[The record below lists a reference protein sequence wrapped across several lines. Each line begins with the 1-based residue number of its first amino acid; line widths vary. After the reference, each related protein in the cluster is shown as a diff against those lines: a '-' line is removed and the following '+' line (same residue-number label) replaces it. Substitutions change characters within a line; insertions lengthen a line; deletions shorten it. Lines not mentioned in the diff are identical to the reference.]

1 MSALQNFWK
10 ARNDSEKRTLSIAAI
25 ALALCLAWL
34 LIVQPLRS
42 KFASMQADVLRL
54 DQSLAEIERLM
65 PLHKT
70 LGSTPVSTATDT
82 SLTALIDQKVRALN
96 LQSGLKSIAP
106 QENGQVSIELGGA
119 NFDVLMHMLEQLET
133 ERGVRVVEMSIE
145 TLGSSTVNA
154 KLSLS
159 Q

>member
-1 MSALQNFWK
+1 MSALKNFWK
-10 ARNDSEKRTLSIAAI
+10 ARNESEKRTLSIAAI

-34 LIVQPLRS
+34 LIVQPLRI
-42 KFASMQADVLRL
+42 KFATMQADVLRL
-54 DQSLAEIERLM
+54 DQSLVEIERLTVQRKA
-65 PLHKT
+65 PGT
-70 LGSTPVSTATDT
+70 LPVATATDA
-82 SLTALIDQKVRALN
+82 SLTALIDQKVRSLN
-96 LQSGLKSIAP
+96 LQAGLKSIAP
-106 QENGQVSIELGGA
+106 QENGRVSIELGGA